1 MNERLKRM
9 AMNSFDDSRS
19 LNARPAGT
27 SYSGPPLS
35 QAVRPEGLA
44 LLIDQAARSVYTV
57 SDNRGLT
64 PAQWAVLRYLKR
76 ARNTDP
82 TMMGL
87 VRYQKIAPATASETI
102 SLLVKRGLLEKERDP
117 NDRRQYL
124 LRLTDEAE
132 KLVQHDPLLKL
143 SQALSE
149 LDDATLSCMADGI
162 EQVLF
167 KIVGAPGEKPPETSA
182 ARPGQKVD

>member
-1 MNERLKRM
+1 MT
-9 AMNSFDDSRS
+9 MNSYDDATRRYS
-19 LNARPAGT
+19 ARDPQT
-27 SYSGPPLS
+27 SYSGPPVS

-57 SDNRGLT
+57 ASNRGLT

-76 ARNTDP
+76 ARNSDP

-102 SLLVKRGLLEKERDP
+102 SLLVKRGLLAKERDP

-132 KLVQHDPLLKL
+132 EMVKHDPLN
-143 SQALSE
+143 QLSE
-149 LDDATLSCMADGI
+149 ALAGLDEATLNCMADGL
-162 EQVLF
+162 ERVLF
-167 KIVGAPGEKPPETSA
+167 RIVGAPGEKPPTTSP
-182 ARPGQKVD
+182 ARPGQSVD

>member
-1 MNERLKRM
+1 MT
-9 AMNSFDDSRS
+9 MNSFEDSGR
-19 LNARPAGT
+19 AFGVQPANT

-44 LLIDQAARSVYTV
+44 LLIDQAARAVYTV
-57 SDNRGLT
+57 SNNRGLT

-117 NDRRQYL
+117 NDRRQFL
-124 LRLTDEAE
+124 LRLTEEAE
-132 KLVQHDPLLKL
+132 ALMEHDPLLQL
-143 SQALSE
+143 SAALAE
-149 LDDATLSCMADGI
+149 MEEGTLNCMADGL
-162 EQVLF
+162 ERVLF

-182 ARPGQKVD
+182 ARPGQRGE

>member
-1 MNERLKRM
+1 M
-9 AMNSFDDSRS
+9 S
-19 LNARPAGT
+19 ARAPNT

-57 SDNRGLT
+57 ANNRGLT

-76 ARNTDP
+76 ARNTEP

-117 NDRRQYL
+117 NDRRQFL

-132 KLVQHDPLLKL
+132 KLMEHDPLLQL
-143 SQALSE
+143 SVALAEMDES
-149 LDDATLSCMADGI
+149 TLHCMADGL

-167 KIVGAPGEKPPETSA
+167 KIVGAPGEKPPETSP
-182 ARPGQKVD
+182 ARPGQRGDD